1 LKKYIGDILAAVS
14 PEAAVRVV
22 VSPSTLSQPPLIEP
36 LSDRE
41 VEVLR
46 LIDQG
51 LSNPEIAAKLVLSI
65 GTVKVHTHNIFS
77 KLGVTSRT
85 QAVNK
90 ARALGLLA

>member
-1 LKKYIGDILAAVS
+1 MKKYIGDILAAVS
-14 PEAAVRVV
+14 PETAVRAEVR
-22 VSPSTLSQPPLIEP
+22 PAALAQPPLIEP

-77 KLGVTSRT
+77 KLGATSRT

-90 ARALGLLA
+90 ARALGVL